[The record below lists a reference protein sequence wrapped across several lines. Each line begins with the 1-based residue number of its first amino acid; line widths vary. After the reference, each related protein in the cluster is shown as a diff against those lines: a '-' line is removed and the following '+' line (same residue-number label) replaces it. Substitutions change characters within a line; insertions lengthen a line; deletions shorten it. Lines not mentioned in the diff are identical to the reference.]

1 MRLKIRPIWFNRCGG
16 PPKPV
21 KAKEKKEI
29 IMKAI
34 EFFKSLN
41 AKNKEAI
48 IIGSANLIIG
58 SIGVI
63 VILISI
69 T

>member
-1 MRLKIRPIWFNRCGG
+1 M
-16 PPKPV
+16 
-21 KAKEKKEI
+21 EKEI

-41 AKNKEAI
+41 AKNKQAI
-48 IIGSANLIIG
+48 IIGSLIIG
-58 SIGVI
+58 SLIIGSLIIGVI

>member
-1 MRLKIRPIWFNRCGG
+1 
-16 PPKPV
+16 
-21 KAKEKKEI
+21 
-29 IMKAI
+29 MKAI

-41 AKNKEAI
+41 AKNKQTI
-48 IIGSANLIIG
+48 IIGSAYLIIG

>member
-1 MRLKIRPIWFNRCGG
+1 
-16 PPKPV
+16 
-21 KAKEKKEI
+21 
-29 IMKAI
+29 MKAI